1 MISTKA
7 QVQRVVRET
16 VKNTTD
22 KLTREEKWQVFLNV
36 CDNLLKDGLITKQ
49 QHTNWTYPF

>member
-16 VKNTTD
+16 VKKQST

-36 CDNLLKDGLITKQ
+36 CDNLFKEGQITKQ

>member
-16 VKNTTD
+16 VKKQST

-36 CDNLLKDGLITKQ
+36 CDNLLQQGQITKQ

>member
-16 VKNTTD
+16 VRGQST

-36 CDNLLKDGLITKQ
+36 CDNLLKEGSITKK
-49 QHTNWTYPF
+49 QHTSWTSPF